1 MSRSF
6 ENLFALATEQHYPDS
21 TLYVV
26 ATPIGNAADI
36 SLRALHVL
44 QLVDMIACEDKRN
57 TSALL
62 ARYGV
67 DKPLLA
73 AHEHNEQAAAEK
85 ILTHLHQGA
94 RIALVSDAGTPAISD
109 PGVRIVTAVRA
120 AGLRVIPLPGAS
132 AILTALSVAGS
143 LLGAHDG
150 TFSFIGFLPS
160 KAKQKDTLLRMLAN
174 HPYAVVMYEAPHRI
188 AATLTALS
196 ECLPPQRQLLIG
208 RELTKC
214 FEQIVTCTVAEGPSW
229 VAADSNH
236 ARGEFVLIVEGAA
249 DTQGLT
255 AYDATQILSLLVA
268 EMAPAKAARIAATLT
283 DLPRQILYEQ
293 AIALK
298 RNLP

>member
-1 MSRSF
+1 MSSSF
-6 ENLFALATEQHYPDS
+6 EHLFTLAAAQHYPES

-26 ATPIGNAADI
+26 ATPIGNVADI

-57 TSALL
+57 TATLL
-62 ARYGV
+62 ARYGI

-94 RIALVSDAGTPAISD
+94 RIAFVSDAGTPAISD

-143 LLGAHDG
+143 LLEAHGGA
-150 TFSFIGFLPS
+150 FSFIGFLPS

-174 HPYAVVMYEAPHRI
+174 HPYALVMYEVPHRI
-188 AATLTALS
+188 TATLTALS
-196 ECLPPQRQLLIG
+196 ACLPPQRQLLIG

-214 FEQIVTCTVAEGPSW
+214 FEQIVTCTVAEGPGW
-229 VAADSNH
+229 VDANPNH
-236 ARGEFVLIVEGAA
+236 MRGEFVLMVEGAGTEGVA
-249 DTQGLT
+249 
-255 AYDATQILSLLVA
+255 AYDARQILSLLIA
-268 EMAPAKAARIAATLT
+268 EMPPAKAARIAAALT

-298 RNLP
+298 HDVS